1 MCVLYL
7 PTYITLSFS
16 NVLRPFFFFLTG
28 TRQKAERLGW
38 IHKLFYANAEA
49 LSVQEHMEMDAFFSE
64 FDMPVRWKFLRFK
77 VNLIVIP

>member
-1 MCVLYL
+1 M
-7 PTYITLSFS
+7 
-16 NVLRPFFFFLTG
+16 
-28 TRQKAERLGW
+28 GW